1 LWWFFSWTWRSC
13 SWRYIFIS
21 LSLQLGFVNYDN
33 LCEFYI
39 IFVEFMKL
47 VFSFCDGNSFS
58 WYIAYT
64 SLPKCL

>member
-1 LWWFFSWTWRSC
+1 
-13 SWRYIFIS
+13 
-21 LSLQLGFVNYDN
+21 
-33 LCEFYI
+33 
-39 IFVEFMKL
+39 MKL